1 MTAPRGLT
9 VAGLDVSG
17 GAGLGAD
24 MKMFEEY
31 GVFSAAVITCVV
43 TFDPDNGFYHSAE
56 FQDADFIR
64 QQLDSTLAIHDYD
77 VIKSGMV
84 GSVDSA
90 LVLAD
95 RLKNNHLPYVF
106 DPVLVCKGTGSMV
119 DLKDL
124 FIENLV
130 PLATVIT
137 PNLEEAATLAGA
149 AELTNVDEMAEAAKA
164 IHAMGADNVV
174 VKGGARLDSDEAI
187 DVLYDGETLTTFS
200 SQKITNDLV
209 NGAGC
214 SFAAAIAAGLA
225 TGLSVPEAVRK
236 SKETVAHGIAAAAAN
251 ATGVGSLLHPAARCC
266 PHEGIVVEQH

>member
-64 QQLDSTLAIHDYD
+64 QQLDSTLTIHDYD

-137 PNLEEAATLAGA
+137 PNLEEAATLVGA

-174 VKGGARLDSDEAI
+174 VKGGARLDTDEAI
-187 DVLYDGETLTTFS
+187 DVLYDGQTLTTFS
-200 SQKITNDLV
+200 SKKITNDLV

-236 SKETVAHGIAAAAAN
+236 SKETVAHGIGAAVPN
-251 ATGVGSLLHPAARCC
+251 ATGVGSLLHPAARCYR
-266 PHEGIVVEQH
+266 HEGIVVEQH